1 MSEYIM
7 TQALQVEEEDVFQA
21 GEAPFELHELFFSRT
36 DPGGR
41 ILSGNSVFQRVSQ
54 YSEQELTH
62 QPHNIIRHQDMPKA
76 VFRLLWE
83 TIKSG
88 EPIGAYVKNK
98 AKDGR
103 YYWVFA
109 IVTPIENGYLSI
121 RLKPTSDLL
130 ETVQKEY
137 KALLA
142 YEQQPGVTPSES
154 AKLLLTRLSEL
165 GFDDYQSF
173 MTYALSEEINAREA
187 GLNIKSDE
195 AVKEFSD
202 LLQSSKILLQKSD
215 VISHS
220 YAENQYVPLNLS
232 VKAAQLGQVA
242 ATIGVISTNY
252 SVLSDEIRL
261 RMSEFMDSAK
271 GVYSTVSQ
279 GFFLASTAKMQSEM
293 LEFFKGEECFGE
305 TSVEKEN
312 TLLTKQKNAYQEKAV
327 EGLNEIARQAK
338 NFYKSCSE
346 MKRLAAGLGVTRV
359 MGKIETSSLKTKDAS
374 LSDLMDNLMNFQDSI
389 ELNLKE
395 IEEVNR
401 FIEKHIEKLLKV
413 F

>member
-1 MSEYIM
+1 MS
-7 TQALQVEEEDVFQA
+7 QLLQVKENDMLQA
-21 GEAPFELHELFFSRT
+21 NEAVFELRELFFSRT
-36 DPGGR
+36 GLGGK

-54 YSEQELTH
+54 YSEAELTH
-62 QPHNIIRHQDMPKA
+62 QPHNIIRHEDMPKA
-76 VFRLLWE
+76 VFRLLWD
-83 TIKSG
+83 TIKRG

-109 IVTPIENGYLSI
+109 IVTPVENGYLSV
-121 RLKPTSDLL
+121 RLKPTSALL
-130 ETVQKEY
+130 TTIQQEY
-137 KALLA
+137 KKLLA

-154 AKLLLTRLSEL
+154 AKTLLNRLNEL

-173 MTYALSEEINAREA
+173 MASALYAEINAREV
-187 GLNIKSDE
+187 GLNLQPDRTVE
-195 AVKEFSD
+195 EFSE
-202 LLQSSKILLQKSD
+202 LLESSKILMEKSG

-261 RMSEFMDSAK
+261 RMSEFMNSAK
-271 GVYSTVSQ
+271 GVHNTVCQ
-279 GFFLASTAKMQSEM
+279 GLFLACTAKMQCEM
-293 LEFFKGEECFGE
+293 LEFFKGENCFGE
-305 TSVEKEN
+305 TSEEQEN
-312 TLLTKQKNAYQEKAV
+312 NLLTKQKDTYQKKAV
-327 EGLNEIARQAK
+327 EGLNEISKQAQS
-338 NFYKSCSE
+338 FYKSCSE

-359 MGKIETSSLKTKDAS
+359 MGKIETSSLQTTDAT
-374 LSDLMDNLMNFQDSI
+374 LDDLMDNLMNFQNSI

-395 IEEVNR
+395 IEGVNR
-401 FIEKHIEKLLKV
+401 YIENHIKTLLKI